1 METKDILIGVVIGAL
16 IGAVGI
22 YLVNMPRVSQLNRQA
37 EALDDQVQQLEDVV
51 SAQQG
56 VIDSQ
61 EARIVMVDALEE
73 ELNATRDL
81 AEGYQEYAFT
91 LTLEYEILNK
101 LCAQQTYK
109 LEEALTQLN
118 QSEIEFSFVYGNLS
132 FEEWWEINKSPLEQ
146 WWNLVYG

>member
-22 YLVNMPRVSQLNRQA
+22 YIVNMPRVSQLNRQV

-61 EARIVMVDALEE
+61 EARIIMVDALEE

-81 AEGYQEYAFT
+81 AEEYQEYALT
-91 LTLEYEILNK
+91 LTLEYELLNK
-101 LCAQQTYK
+101 MCAQQTYK

-118 QSEIEFSFVYGNLS
+118 QSEIEFSFVYGDLS
-132 FEEWWEINKSPLEQ
+132 FEDWWEINKSPLEH
-146 WWNLVYG
+146 WWRIVYG

>member
-22 YLVNMPRVSQLNRQA
+22 YLVNMPRVSQLNTQVK
-37 EALDDQVQQLEDVV
+37 ALQDQVQQLEDAV
-51 SAQQG
+51 SAQQ
-56 VIDSQ
+56 VLIDLQ
-61 EARIVMVDALEE
+61 EARIIMVDALEE

-81 AEGYQEYAFT
+81 AEEYQEYALT
-91 LTLEYEILNK
+91 LTLEYELLNK
-101 LCAQQTYK
+101 MCAEQTYK

-132 FEEWWEINKSPLEQ
+132 FEDWWEINKGPLEE
-146 WWNLVYG
+146 WWNIVYG

>member
-1 METKDILIGVVIGAL
+1 METKDVLIGVVIGAL

-22 YLVNMPRVSQLNRQA
+22 YIVNMPRVSQMNRQI
-37 EALDDQVQQLEDVV
+37 EALEDQVQQLDDATSSLQE
-51 SAQQG
+51 

-61 EARIVMVDALEE
+61 EARIMMVDVLEE
-73 ELNATRDL
+73 ELNATREL
-81 AEGYQEYAFT
+81 AEGYQEYALT
-91 LTLEYEILNK
+91 LTLEYELLNQ

-132 FEEWWEINKSPLEQ
+132 FEDWWEINKSPLEE

>member
-22 YLVNMPRVSQLNRQA
+22 YVVNMPRVSQLNRQA
-37 EALDDQVQQLEDVV
+37 EALEDQVQQLEDVV

-73 ELNATRDL
+73 ELNATRAL
-81 AEGYQEYAFT
+81 AEGYQEYALT
-91 LTLEYEILNK
+91 LTLEYELLNK
-101 LCAQQTYK
+101 MCAEQTYK

-118 QSEIEFSFVYGNLS
+118 QSEIEFSFVYGDLS
-132 FEEWWEINKSPLEQ
+132 FEDWWEINKRPFEE

>member
-22 YLVNMPRVSQLNRQA
+22 YLVNMPRVSQLNTQVK
-37 EALDDQVQQLEDVV
+37 ALQDQVQQLEDAV
-51 SAQQG
+51 SSQQV

-61 EARIVMVDALEE
+61 EARIGMVDALEE

-81 AEGYQEYAFT
+81 AMGYQEYALT
-91 LTLEYEILNK
+91 LTLEYDLLNK
-101 LCAQQTYK
+101 ICAQQTYK

-132 FEEWWEINKSPLEQ
+132 FDDWWEINKGPLEE